1 MGHIYWKKGQNTI
14 VFTAFIV
21 LVTPPSYELTH
32 TTVFY

>member
-1 MGHIYWKKGQNTI
+1 MVHVYWKKGQNTI

-32 TTVFY
+32 MTLFY